1 MLLLNIKNDYEKKK
15 SEKYLPTTKFKPADA
30 QWALILP
37 PSLDFTSLQL
47 NSIVV
52 PLQ

>member
-30 QWALILP
+30 QGALILP
-37 PSLDFTSLQL
+37 PSTLLHS
-47 NSIVV
+47 NST
-52 PLQ
+52 PL